1 MNLRYNL
8 TQVQFSVS
16 AYYQLIFI
24 FEYHKLQSI
33 LLKILFRM
41 HLTNLTKRTRI
52 QFICVI
58 NYEVLTQ
65 QPINIYLK

>member
-41 HLTNLTKRTRI
+41 HLTNLTKRTSI
-52 QFICVI
+52 QFICII